1 MSGARVLVVD
11 DEPEVRRALRTSLGG
26 RGYDVQLAANGEPTA
41 AYRAAK
47 ADDIWG
53 AVRHFFGQQ
62 QTAA

>member
-1 MSGARVLVVD
+1 VGSGG
-11 DEPEVRRALRTSLGG
+11 EGG
-26 RGYDVQLAANGEPTA
+26 PSSDIGKLFLQLAADGQPTA

-62 QTAA
+62 QAA